1 MHGKENGRQG
11 HGVTEMGRK
20 WRLSEKME
28 TTKILVQGR
37 QEQKGKLVCGGE
49 DREDTRRTWNQI
61 RSQPCHREE
70 ENDERNPFR
79 SFRN

>member
-37 QEQKGKLVCGGE
+37 QEQKGKMVCGGE
-49 DREDTRRTWNQI
+49 DREDTRRT
-61 RSQPCHREE
+61 
-70 ENDERNPFR
+70 
-79 SFRN
+79 